1 MQAESVQ
8 QAGPPRR
15 APFCTRVDRRLHVSP
30 CTCSRTAVDVPR
42 VPLDVCAMT
51 NAWRSAR
58 CPVLAAGAL
67 TVLAACERANQPSSR
82 ADTTLPPTVG
92 AVESLPVAQVVRRWD
107 TSAGPV
113 LLVRDDSLTRA
124 IYPTVRQLDSTA
136 VLDEAL
142 VRGFIADAAAADGFA
157 GSLRIRGFAPVDEEC
172 AVWPAL
178 VLSADSARDWTVAFQ
193 HGVSTPITLRPIESF
208 SSPDSARLAAQ
219 LTRLAASLPN
229 DTARAFRG
237 LPFVIRAAHNFAP
250 DAGVE
255 AVVAEI
261 VRRVNVEANP
271 REETLLLI
279 AERDGGSGEWR
290 VAYSERASGDEIH
303 VERATPLAAVRLG
316 SPALPTLVLE
326 RAGADW
332 IAYAL
337 IQRQRDGRWRE
348 SWESAY
354 SGC

>member
-1 MQAESVQ
+1 MFGGMANAS
-8 QAGPPRR
+8 R
-15 APFCTRVDRRLHVSP
+15 A
-30 CTCSRTAVDVPR
+30 
-42 VPLDVCAMT
+42 
-51 NAWRSAR
+51 AR
-58 CPVLAAGAL
+58 HTLAASAALLLLGA
-67 TVLAACERANQPSSR
+67 CDRGDERGSR
-82 ADTTLPPTVG
+82 ADTTLPPPVG
-92 AVESLPVAQVVRRWD
+92 AVESLAAAEPIRQWER
-107 TSAGPV
+107 SAGTV

-142 VRGFIADAAAADGFA
+142 VRGFVADAVASHGSA
-157 GSLRIRGFAPVDEEC
+157 GSLQIRGFAPLDEEC
-172 AVWPAL
+172 AVWPAV
-178 VLSADSARDWTVAFQ
+178 VLSTDSAREWTVAFQ
-193 HGVSTPITLRPIESF
+193 RGVSTAIALRPIESRA
-208 SSPDSARLAAQ
+208 SSDSARLAAQ

-229 DTARAFRG
+229 DTARTFRG
-237 LPFVIRAAHNFAP
+237 LPFVIRAAHSFTP
-250 DAGVE
+250 EPGTE

-279 AERDGGSGEWR
+279 AERKGTPGDWR

-303 VERATPLAAVRLG
+303 VERATPLVAVRLG
-316 SPALPTLVLE
+316 ASALPTIVLE

-337 IQRQRDGRWRE
+337 VQRQPDGRWRE
-348 SWESAY
+348 TWESAY